1 VTSPQ
6 PFPWI
11 FPYVE
16 DVTSGPTHPTG
27 RIVYRPVVSITLVG
41 PEVDYDATLFALV
54 DSGAERVLAAPG
66 VARQIGVTPDR
77 DHSTPLKIGG
87 ETRLVHPADVTLRL
101 APEPGMPG
109 VEWQAEV
116 GFFSEWTSAPWQ
128 VILGQVGFFDQFTV
142 TFGRQAL
149 QLAIEEVEA
158 FDQRYNAQ

>member
-1 VTSPQ
+1 
-6 PFPWI
+6 
-11 FPYVE
+11 
-16 DVTSGPTHPTG
+16 
-27 RIVYRPVVSITLVG
+27 
-41 PEVDYDATLFALV
+41 
-54 DSGAERVLAAPG
+54 
-66 VARQIGVTPDR
+66 
-77 DHSTPLKIGG
+77 
-87 ETRLVHPADVTLRL
+87 
-101 APEPGMPG
+101 MPG